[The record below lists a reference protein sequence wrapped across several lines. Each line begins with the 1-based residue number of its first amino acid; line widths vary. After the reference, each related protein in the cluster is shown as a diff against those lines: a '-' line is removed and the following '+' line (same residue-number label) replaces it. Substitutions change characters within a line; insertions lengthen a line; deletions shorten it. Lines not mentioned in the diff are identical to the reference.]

1 MIYFDNAATTYIKPD
16 CVIEAVIQS
25 MRSSGNA
32 GRGGHE
38 ISLESSRKIYEA
50 REKLA
55 NFFCFEDASCIVF
68 TANSTESLNIAIQGI
83 LQPEDHVITTI
94 LEHNSVLRP
103 LYLLESKGMEVS
115 FIPSD
120 AYGIPEFNLIP
131 ELIKPNTK
139 AIIITHAS
147 NVTGNI
153 VNIKAIGEIARKH
166 NLIFIVDASQTA
178 GSVNINAQEMG
189 IDVLCTTGHK
199 SLMGPQGIGVLAVR
213 KGLDINP
220 LIVGGSGIQSFHKKH
235 PESMPVRLEAG
246 TLNGH
251 GIAGICAALDF
262 IGEKGLQEIFNK
274 EQSLMWRFYKGIK
287 SIKAVKVY
295 GDFQVKERAPIVSL
309 NIGDLDSA
317 ETADI
322 LAQEYGIA
330 TRSGAHCAPLIHE
343 FFGTETQGMVRF
355 SFGYFN
361 TFDEVDTAIA
371 ALQVI
376 AEDFNQ

>member
-25 MRSSGNA
+25 MQSSGNA

-38 ISLESSRKIYEA
+38 VSLESSRKLYNA

-55 NFFCFEDASCIVF
+55 DFFCFEDASGIVF
-68 TANSTESLNIAIQGI
+68 TANSTESLNIALQGI
-83 LQPEDHVITTI
+83 LKPQDHVITTI

-103 LYLLESKGMEVS
+103 LYLLESKGAEVS
-115 FIPSD
+115 FIPCDDKGTPEYNS
-120 AYGIPEFNLIP
+120 IPKLIRS
-131 ELIKPNTK
+131 NTK
-139 AIIITHAS
+139 AIIVTHAS

-153 VNIKAIGEIARKH
+153 VDIKTIGAIARRH

-178 GSVNINAQEMG
+178 GSVNINAEEMG

-199 SLMGPQGIGVLAVR
+199 GLMGPQGVGVLAVR
-213 KGLDINP
+213 KGINIEP
-220 LIVGGSGIQSFHKKH
+220 LLVGGSGIQSFDKKH
-235 PESMPVRLEAG
+235 PANMPVRLEAG

-251 GIAGICAALDF
+251 GIAGLYAALKF
-262 IGEKGLQEIFNK
+262 IEEKGIKEIADK
-274 EQSLMWRFYKGIK
+274 EQELMWKFYKGIRNLK
-287 SIKAVKVY
+287 NVKVY
-295 GDFQVKERAPIVSL
+295 GNFEAKDRSPIVSL
-309 NIGDLDSA
+309 NVGNIDSA

-330 TRSGAHCAPLIHE
+330 TRAGAHCAPLMHQ
-343 FFGTETQGMVRF
+343 FFGTERQGMVRF

-361 TFDEVDTAIA
+361 TFAEVDTAINA
-371 ALQVI
+371 VREL
-376 AEDFNQ
+376 AEDS

>member
-16 CVIEAVIQS
+16 CVIQSVIQS
-25 MRSSGNA
+25 LRFSGNA

-38 ISLESSRKIYEA
+38 ISLESSRKIYNA

-55 NFFCFEDASCIVF
+55 DFFCFEDASCIVF
-68 TANSTESLNIAIQGI
+68 TSNSTESLNVALQGI
-83 LQPEDHVITTI
+83 LEPEDHVITTI

-103 LYLLESKGMEVS
+103 LYVLENKGLEVS
-115 FIPSD
+115 FIPCD
-120 AYGIPEFNLIP
+120 HNGIPKYNLIS
-131 ELIKPNTK
+131 ELIRPNTK
-139 AIIITHAS
+139 AIIVTHAS

-153 VNIKAIGEIARKH
+153 VDIKTIGEIARKH
-166 NLIFIVDASQTA
+166 NLVFIVDASQTA
-178 GSVNINAQEMG
+178 GSIEINALEMG

-199 SLMGPQGIGVLAVR
+199 SLMGPQGIGVLAVK
-213 KGLDINP
+213 KGLNIKP
-220 LIVGGSGIQSFHKKH
+220 LMVGGSGIQSFHKKH
-235 PESMPVRLEAG
+235 PEQMPVRLEAG

-251 GIAGICAALDF
+251 GIAGLSAALDF
-262 IGEKGLQEIFNK
+262 IGEKGQNEIFNT
-274 EQSLMWRFYKGIK
+274 EQNLMWRFYNGIK
-287 SIKAVKVY
+287 PISNVKIY
-295 GDFQVKERAPIVSL
+295 GDFDVKKRAPIVSL
-309 NIGDLDSA
+309 NIENLDSA

-322 LAQEYGIA
+322 LAQEYDIA

-371 ALQVI
+371 ALQKI

>member
-25 MRSSGNA
+25 MQSTGNA

-38 ISLESSRKIYEA
+38 ISLESSRNIYNA

-55 NFFCFEDASCIVF
+55 DFFCFEDVSGIVF
-68 TANSTESLNIAIQGI
+68 TANSTESLNIALQGI
-83 LQPEDHVITTI
+83 LEPQDHVITTI

-115 FIPSD
+115 FIPCD
-120 AYGIPEFNLIP
+120 EKGIPEYNSIP
-131 ELIKPNTK
+131 ELIRSNTK
-139 AIIITHAS
+139 AIIVTHAS

-153 VNIKAIGEIARKH
+153 IDINTIGAIARKH

-178 GSVNINAQEMG
+178 GSVNINAEEMG

-199 SLMGPQGIGVLAVR
+199 GLMGPQGVGVLAVR
-213 KGLDINP
+213 KGINIEP
-220 LIVGGSGIQSFHKKH
+220 LLVGGSGIQSFDKNH
-235 PESMPVRLEAG
+235 PANMPARLEAG

-251 GIAGICAALDF
+251 GIAGLYAALEF
-262 IGEKGLQEIFNK
+262 IEAKGIRVIADK
-274 EQSLMWRFYKGIK
+274 EQELMWRFYKGIRNLK
-287 SIKAVKVY
+287 TVKVY
-295 GDFQVKERAPIVSL
+295 GNFEVKDRSPIVSL
-309 NIGDLDSA
+309 NVGHIDSA

-330 TRSGAHCAPLIHE
+330 TRAGAHCAPLMHQ
-343 FFGTETQGMVRF
+343 FFGTERQGMVRF

-361 TFDEVDTAIA
+361 TFAEVDTAINA
-371 ALQVI
+371 VREL
-376 AEDFNQ
+376 AENS

>member
-50 REKLA
+50 REKMA
-55 NFFCFEDASCIVF
+55 DFFCFEDASCIVF

-83 LQPEDHVITTI
+83 LEPEDHVITTI

-115 FIPSD
+115 FIPND
-120 AYGIPEFNLIP
+120 AYGIPEYNLIP

-139 AIIITHAS
+139 AIIVTHAS

-153 VNIKAIGEIARKH
+153 VNIKTIGEIARKH

-178 GSVNINAQEMG
+178 GSVNINAQEIG

-213 KGLDINP
+213 IGLDIKP
-220 LIVGGSGIQSFHKKH
+220 LIVGGSGIQSFQRKH

-262 IGEKGLQEIFNK
+262 IGEKGLHEILNK

-287 SIKAVKVY
+287 AIKTVKVY
-295 GDFQVKERAPIVSL
+295 GDFEVEERAPIVSL
-309 NIGDLDSA
+309 NIGELDSA

-361 TFDEVDTAIA
+361 TFDEVDIAIA

-376 AEDFNQ
+376 AEDLSQ